1 MLVKGDTLPVFLDPS
16 LRLSGWSGG
25 QGLQWA
31 VPLAEGE
38 LTVKSSTGFAS
49 GFMLWGSSET
59 GDQHT
64 TLTQSQIYYR
74 VGTMCLGGW
83 FIDTTT
89 FERYTYA
96 SRQAGPLVPLVYQRE
111 DRLLFGL
118 SGLFTRED
126 EWSLSGDPRAPNTFF
141 SGTVI
146 QPPASDGYMLI
157 QTST

>member
-1 MLVKGDTLPVFLDPS
+1 VHYLLRGDVTPIRTSNDLI
-16 LRLSGWSGG
+16 RWSGG
-25 QGLQWA
+25 QGLQWSDS
-31 VPLAEGE
+31 LLDE
-38 LTVKSSTGFAS
+38 LQVTYSTGHFGGFALYGS
-49 GFMLWGSSET
+49 GESADDYSALT
-59 GDQHT
+59 GMQPKYGFVLLCT
-64 TLTQSQIYYR
+64 GTWVIYTR
-74 VGTMCLGGW
+74 
-83 FIDTTT
+83 T